1 MTGTVTAMVHTAPL
15 EVGQISD
22 AGEAV
27 AALNVTLTAA
37 TEMMAASLGMPAAE
51 RGYAAMMAGRIAAE

>member
-1 MTGTVTAMVHTAPL
+1 MVHTAPL

-37 TEMMAASLGMPAAE
+37 TEMIATSLGMPAAVE
-51 RGYAAMMAGRIAAE
+51 RGYAAVMAGRIAAE